1 MPMTPQTFVQRVRS
15 VHGRQELHC
24 DDELVVLHENFRD
37 PLVNDALRDT
47 CDRINRKGFAAMADG
62 SVWPSSRRS
71 HDATSSIDLIS
82 HF

>member
-1 MPMTPQTFVQRVRS
+1 VYPKS
-15 VHGRQELHC
+15 RQEKSTK
-24 DDELVVLHENFRD
+24 NRT
-37 PLVNDALRDT
+37 DT